1 MINNF
6 LNTTLNSN
14 SRLLS
19 EARNKVEEASKQK
32 VTDIMGNNIPNPQD
46 LQNELQ
52 NKLNNPTQEQLLEA
66 ERAYNNFINLIDRA
80 IDKLVAKKLQLESI
94 GSKLDNII
102 GKITAFRE
110 FIDIIDPFLVILRG
124 IPAAIDGALA
134 ASSGPIANGL
144 TINQLGSRKKDIK
157 DKVKK
162 GTDAINNFDDDA
174 NFFIEETNKIKEPL
188 DRAINKVQ
196 SLIDFLN
203 NLKNQLLEIYARY
216 LELVGLL
223 GSTDTDPNNDENT
236 TTVDDLINDPDS
248 ASTYVT
254 DSGLSDKTFFI
265 RKLNNQVVGYGF
277 ENIINE
283 EPDPIEPE
291 Q

>member
-174 NFFIEETNKIKEPL
+174 NFFTEETNKIKEPL